1 MLVDKCQAMI
11 DKALV
16 GSRLQDDEALELL
29 GTGDLLALGR
39 AADQIRQQKHPG
51 QHVTFIVDRNINY
64 TNICKSKCKFCAFYR
79 TKDAPDAYLLDDA
92 ELYEKIAETIAAGG
106 TQIMLQ
112 GGLNSELRLA
122 YFENILREIKA
133 RFSITIHSFSPA
145 EIIHIAELE
154 ALSVPETLRRLVDAG
169 LDSLP
174 GGGAEILDDEV
185 RKRVSPFKI
194 TAQQWLDVMEE
205 AQKMGIGTTAT
216 MVVGMGETYQQRIN
230 HFRVIRQLQ
239 DRTGGF
245 RAFIMWTF
253 QPGHTELGGEK
264 ASAWDYL
271 RTLAVA
277 RLYFDNISHLQG
289 SWVTQGQSIGQLTL
303 AFGADDLGSIML
315 EENVVR
321 AAGTTYDM
329 SIDKMT
335 SLIRAT
341 GKVPVQRDTAYNSIK
356 TF

>member
-1 MLVDKCQAMI
+1 MVDRWQTII
-11 DKALV
+11 DQTLQ
-16 GSRLQDDEALELL
+16 GHRLQDDEALALL
-29 GTGDLLALGR
+29 TQGDLLALGQ
-39 AADQIRQQKHPG
+39 AADTIRQRQHPKPYT
-51 QHVTFIVDRNINY
+51 TFIVDRNINY
-64 TNICKSKCKFCAFYR
+64 TNVCKSQCKFCAFYR
-79 TKDAPDAYLLDDA
+79 ATDAPDAYVLDTA
-92 ELYEKIAETIAAGG
+92 ELHQKIADTIAAGG

-112 GGLNSELRLA
+112 GGLHPELQLD
-122 YFENILREIKA
+122 YFENLLRGIKA
-133 RFSITIHSFSPA
+133 KFAITIHSFSPA
-145 EIIHIAELE
+145 EIVHLSGQAGITIE
-154 ALSVPETLRRLVDAG
+154 ATLRRLRAAG

-174 GGGAEILDDEV
+174 GGGAEILDDHV
-185 RKRVSPFKI
+185 RQRVSPLKI
-194 TAQQWLDVMEE
+194 PVKQWLEVMETAQQLGM
-205 AQKMGIGTTAT
+205 GTTAT
-216 MVVGMGETYQQRIN
+216 MVIGMQETYRQRIN
-230 HFRVIRQLQ
+230 HFRVIRDLQ

-253 QPGHTELGGEK
+253 QPGNTELGGTK

-321 AAGTTYDM
+321 AAGTAYQM
-329 SIDKMT
+329 SVNKMIG
-335 SLIRAT
+335 LIRAT
-341 GKVPVQRDTAYNSIK
+341 GKIPAQRNTEYEILE

>member
-1 MLVDKCQAMI
+1 MSRWQAII
-11 DKALV
+11 DRTLQ

-29 GTGDLLALGR
+29 TRGDLITLGQ
-39 AADQIRQQKHPG
+39 AADTIRQRNHPG
-51 QHVTFIVDRNINY
+51 PYATFIVDRNINY
-64 TNICKSKCKFCAFYR
+64 TNICKSQCKFCAFYR
-79 TKDAPDAYLLDDA
+79 AKGAMDAYVLTTA
-92 ELYEKIAETIAAGG
+92 ELHKKITETIAAGG

-112 GGLNSELRLA
+112 GGLHPELKLD
-122 YFENILREIKA
+122 YFESMLRGIKA
-133 RFSITIHSFSPA
+133 RFPITIHSFSPA
-145 EIIHIAELE
+145 EIVHMADQAGIT
-154 ALSVPETLRRLVDAG
+154 VQETLHRLQDAG

-174 GGGAEILDDEV
+174 GGGAEILDDAV
-185 RKRVSPFKI
+185 RQRVSPLKI
-194 TAQQWLDVMEE
+194 ATQQWLDVMEA
-205 AQKMGIGTTAT
+205 AQRLKMGTTAT
-216 MVVGMGETYQQRIN
+216 MVIGMQETYRQRIN
-230 HFRVIRQLQ
+230 HFRVIRDLQ
-239 DRTGGF
+239 DRTSGF

-253 QPGHTELGGEK
+253 QPGNTELGGEK

-321 AAGTTYDM
+321 AAGTAYQM

-335 SLIRAT
+335 DLICAT
-341 GKVPVQRDTAYNSIK
+341 GKIPAQRDTQYTILK